1 MLIRIGDHVPRA
13 KRTSATPRRRRGLT
27 NLVKSADQPTGAI
40 TKRMLNK
47 HCRTL
52 RFLVEESPNIYYS
65 GDELARILTPTLD
78 LLERMAS
85 R

>member
-1 MLIRIGDHVPRA
+1 MPRA
-13 KRTSATPRRRRGLT
+13 KRSTDKAPRRRRGLT

-52 RFLVEESPNIYYS
+52 RYLVEESPNIYYS
-65 GDELARILTPTLD
+65 GDELARILSPTLE

>member
-1 MLIRIGDHVPRA
+1 MPRA
-13 KRTSATPRRRRGLT
+13 KRSTDKAPRRRRGLT
-27 NLVKSADQPTGAI
+27 NLVKSADSSSSTI

-47 HCRTL
+47 HCHTL